1 MTTLYH
7 WTIHREA
14 IEQSGFI
21 KRELETGFVPE
32 DGFDLNCVWFTQNQK
47 FAGASASLQMC
58 LMDTVTR
65 AFDMHGRQLSDSDI
79 DKYVQLDDTPEV
91 RTCFAFE
98 SADIGAQL
106 WTRYKTKWMGISPK
120 KRAYIR
126 ELDIKSTLN
135 GDDVNDYWVTTTNVD
150 IKKARIHTTFTA
162 SQIDLLHHYGYRS
175 VSDCYNKIKP
185 KLLRA
190 MRMG

>member
-1 MTTLYH
+1 MPTLYH

-21 KRELETGFVPE
+21 KRELETGHCSP
-32 DGFDLNCVWFTQNQK
+32 DGFDLNCVWFTQNEN

-58 LMDTVTR
+58 ILDSVSQ
-65 AFDMHGRQLSDSDI
+65 AFQLHQRQLSDSDI
-79 DKYVQLDDTPEV
+79 DKFVLLRDTPEI

-120 KRAYIR
+120 KRTYIR
-126 ELDIKSTLN
+126 ELDFKSTMN
-135 GDDVNDYWVTTTNVD
+135 GDDVNDYWVTDTNVD
-150 IKKARIHTTFTA
+150 IKKARVHRMIKA
-162 SQIDLLHHYGYRS
+162 SQIDLLHYYGYRS
-175 VSDCYNKIKP
+175 VSDCFNKLKP

-190 MRMG
+190 MR